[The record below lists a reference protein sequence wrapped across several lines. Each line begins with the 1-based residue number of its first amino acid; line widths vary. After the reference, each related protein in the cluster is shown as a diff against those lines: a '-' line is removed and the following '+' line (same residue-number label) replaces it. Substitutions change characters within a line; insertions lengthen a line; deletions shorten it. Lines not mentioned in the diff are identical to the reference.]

1 MQGQAVQQKQDIRI
15 LFVDDEPNLVLTMP
29 AILRQHGYDV
39 TAVETVNEALT
50 QIMSAQFD
58 VLLSDLNIGQPGDGF
73 TVVSAMRQS
82 QPRASLLF

>member
-39 TAVETVNEALT
+39 TAVEN
-50 QIMSAQFD
+50 SK
-58 VLLSDLNIGQPGDGF
+58 
-73 TVVSAMRQS
+73 
-82 QPRASLLF
+82 